1 MRRLLWSFTE
11 QVPQVR
17 VKRLMSHTSFEAV
30 QARVAA
36 ARVTAFVWEP
46 YRGPELRGCHRASFL
61 LDVSAS
67 TYDAFFNSPVG
78 LRAQYALTP
87 AHGEAANRRL
97 LTVLAGKLLR
107 RGLQAE
113 APGIEMLLWSLGASQ
128 AKIWI
133 YEDEVQLQMGTSE
146 PAIDYVRWAARSE
159 SGIGVLAPVGRQLQV
174 MGGWLDQAGV
184 VTSNPKKESR
194 SLEIHRTGFS

>member
-1 MRRLLWSFTE
+1 
-11 QVPQVR
+11 
-17 VKRLMSHTSFEAV
+17 MSHSSFEAV
-30 QARVAA
+30 QARLAA
-36 ARVTAFVWEP
+36 ARVAAFIWEP

-78 LRAQYALTP
+78 LRAQYALAP

-107 RGLQAE
+107 RGLQE
-113 APGIEMLLWSLGASQ
+113 GAPGKERILWSLGASQ

-133 YEDEVQLQMGTSE
+133 YEDEVQMQMGASE
-146 PAIDYVRWAARSE
+146 PAINYAPWAAASE
-159 SGIGVLAPVGRQLQV
+159 SGAGLLAPIGRQLQV
-174 MGGWLDQAGV
+174 MGGWLDQTGV
-184 VTSNPKKESR
+184 VSLNPKKESR
-194 SLEIHRTGFS
+194 SFEIHRTGFS